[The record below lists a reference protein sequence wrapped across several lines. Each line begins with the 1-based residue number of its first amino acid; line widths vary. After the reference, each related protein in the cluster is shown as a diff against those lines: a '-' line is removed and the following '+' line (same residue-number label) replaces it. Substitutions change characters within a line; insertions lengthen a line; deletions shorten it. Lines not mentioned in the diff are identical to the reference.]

1 MPRGFIGTW
10 KVLQALPGN
19 FLERP
24 HNWIHVSPR
33 SCQWRRIDGQ
43 SVNYEVTKALCLTA
57 VPSHSLG
64 LGKRHLDYR
73 SHNPQGSSFAATQPL
88 HWGSIFSYSPF
99 TFLEEQNGRAW
110 FQDDLRHQSEVKVT
124 RHIQLFATPWVV
136 DRSGSSVQG
145 ILQVRILEWVAV
157 PFFRGSSLPRNW
169 TLVSCI
175 AGRFFTIW
183 VT

>member
-1 MPRGFIGTW
+1 MESFTGTAW
-10 KVLQALPGN
+10 QLPGAPSQ
-19 FLERP
+19 LDTC
-24 HNWIHVSPR
+24 VSTVLPVEKDR
-33 SCQWRRIDGQ
+33 WTIGELWSDKGP
-43 SVNYEVTKALCLTA
+43 L
-57 VPSHSLG
+57 SHGSPQSLG
-64 LGKRHLDYR
+64 LGKRHSDYR
-73 SHNPQGSSFAATQPL
+73 SHNPQGSSFAATQTL

-99 TFLEEQNGRAW
+99 AFLEEQNGRAW

-124 RHIQLFATPWVV
+124 RHIRLFATPWVV